1 MAIKFLN
8 SIETS
13 VGSIGVKSSEA
24 ALSPLLDLHNTNGG
38 AGATIRFTD
47 QAVPTQFG
55 FLTYLHVD
63 GSSQGGGN
71 AFVFTGQPDTVLQV
85 GNANGSGRVVVKSHA
100 SVAEVDYGF
109 YDDLNTGMYRVT
121 ADTLSLVTAGTQRI
135 VIDPDGDVGIGTDTP
150 TAKLHVQGASATE
163 VPIVRIGGFGNSGSK
178 LELAETLSG
187 ADMNYG
193 FSFFND
199 GNNSNTLIV
208 KAHNNSTTGVTAFSI
223 GRTNALT
230 TFNVNPVV
238 GTRAAGD
245 NSTRAA
251 STAFVTSAIAAAPQG
266 DITAV
271 TAGTGLTGGG
281 TSGAVTLNAIG
292 GDGIT
297 ANAND
302 IAVDTTVVRTTTNQ
316 SIAGIKSF
324 SDKIGADGG
333 IDGLTNANGG
343 ITGDNYNISGVNQLT
358 INDPGEGI
366 VFTGTTNVTLFTID
380 DTTDSILKITN
391 ASALQVNAKITNL
404 SNPTSAGDAAN
415 KAYVDNAV
423 AGVPQG
429 DITAVTAGTFL
440 TGGGTSGNVTLNADS
455 SKLAHIVGSSNGS
468 VGAGWITVAQA
479 SGDRKAGEIY
489 VTDGESS
496 DHSYIRIEWM
506 RSYADSNFTVLN
518 CGGHANRIQGVRV
531 LEETGDTTYG
541 KKYIQIKVTAASNYY
556 VIVTAPGTIPNYEDF
571 IAETPVLENSKTG
584 YNVKGNTLIDLQ
596 NSSVGTDEGI
606 TVGGDL
612 FVNGGDI
619 VLGGTGRIQGV
630 DTVSAST
637 DAANKAYVDNA
648 VYTPPTAPA
657 ASTTVTTAV
666 VGETIEVTFNESA
679 TSDIDYYQVWSA
691 DPSGSFG
698 IIAQIAPG
706 DFASTM
712 TVVDTSFNVSGTMSY
727 RVYAVKLGIYSTA
740 ATSTQVFLAS
750 ALSVTAMT
758 VVNLNTAYYVQYEK
772 PSSRFISNIEIYM
785 DSQTTQAAL
794 NRSNA
799 SIVYSG
805 QNASYMRNVGTSNN
819 FHQFW
824 VEVTTT

>member
-85 GNANGSGRVVVKSHA
+85 GDANVSGRVVVKSHA

-121 ADTLSLVTAGTQRI
+121 ADTLSLVTAGAQRI

-199 GNNSNTLIV
+199 GNGSNTLIV
-208 KAHNNSTTGVTAFSI
+208 KAHDNSTTGVTAFSI
-223 GRTNALT
+223 SRTTALT
-230 TFNVNPVV
+230 TFGVNPVV

-251 STAFVTSAIAAAPQG
+251 STAFVTAAVAAVSG

-423 AGVPQG
+423 
-429 DITAVTAGTFL
+429 
-440 TGGGTSGNVTLNADS
+440 
-455 SKLAHIVGSSNGS
+455 
-468 VGAGWITVAQA
+468 
-479 SGDRKAGEIY
+479 
-489 VTDGESS
+489 
-496 DHSYIRIEWM
+496 
-506 RSYADSNFTVLN
+506 
-518 CGGHANRIQGVRV
+518 
-531 LEETGDTTYG
+531 
-541 KKYIQIKVTAASNYY
+541 
-556 VIVTAPGTIPNYEDF
+556 
-571 IAETPVLENSKTG
+571 
-584 YNVKGNTLIDLQ
+584 
-596 NSSVGTDEGI
+596 
-606 TVGGDL
+606 
-612 FVNGGDI
+612 
-619 VLGGTGRIQGV
+619 
-630 DTVSAST
+630 
-637 DAANKAYVDNA
+637 
-648 VYTPPTAPA
+648 YTPPTAPA

-691 DPSGSFG
+691 DPSGNFG

-712 TVVDTSFNVSGTMSY
+712 TVVDTSFNVSGTISY

-785 DSQTTQAAL
+785 DSQATLAAL

-805 QNASYMRNVGTSNN
+805 QNASYMRNVGASNN

>member
-8 SIETS
+8 NIETS

-55 FLTYLHVD
+55 FLTYFHVD

-187 ADMNYG
+187 TDMNYG

-199 GNNSNTLIV
+199 GNSSNTLIV
-208 KAHNNSTTGVTAFSI
+208 KAHNNSATGVTAFSI
-223 GRTNALT
+223 SRLTALT

-251 STAFVTSAIAAAPQG
+251 STAFVTAAIAAA
-266 DITAV
+266 
-271 TAGTGLTGGG
+271 
-281 TSGAVTLNAIG
+281 
-292 GDGIT
+292 
-297 ANAND
+297 
-302 IAVDTTVVRTTTNQ
+302 
-316 SIAGIKSF
+316 
-324 SDKIGADGG
+324 
-333 IDGLTNANGG
+333 
-343 ITGDNYNISGVNQLT
+343 
-358 INDPGEGI
+358 
-366 VFTGTTNVTLFTID
+366 
-380 DTTDSILKITN
+380 
-391 ASALQVNAKITNL
+391 
-404 SNPTSAGDAAN
+404 
-415 KAYVDNAV
+415 
-423 AGVPQG
+423 PQG

-440 TGGGTSGNVTLNADS
+440 TGGGTSGNVTLNADA
-455 SKLAHIVGSSNGS
+455 SKLAHIVDSDNAS
-468 VGAGWITVAQA
+468 VTAGWITVAEA
-479 SGDRKAGEIY
+479 TTARKAGEIY

-506 RSYADSNFTVLN
+506 RSYADSNFTVIN

-531 LEETGDTTYG
+531 LQEAADATYG
-541 KKYIQIKVTAASNYY
+541 PKYLQVKVTTTSNYY
-556 VIVTAPGTIPNYEDF
+556 VIITAPGTIPNYSDF
-571 IAETPVLENSKTG
+571 TAVTPVLENTKTG
-584 YNVKGNTLIDLQ
+584 YSVTGAQLEDLQ

-679 TSDIDYYQVWSA
+679 T
-691 DPSGSFG
+691 
-698 IIAQIAPG
+698 
-706 DFASTM
+706 
-712 TVVDTSFNVSGTMSY
+712 
-727 RVYAVKLGIYSTA
+727 
-740 ATSTQVFLAS
+740 
-750 ALSVTAMT
+750 
-758 VVNLNTAYYVQYEK
+758 
-772 PSSRFISNIEIYM
+772 
-785 DSQTTQAAL
+785 
-794 NRSNA
+794 
-799 SIVYSG
+799 
-805 QNASYMRNVGTSNN
+805 
-819 FHQFW
+819 
-824 VEVTTT
+824 